1 MFREKLL
8 SVDGKDYVAGYNNRT
23 SGMKSVFR
31 LFCVAVH
38 ILQTE
43 ARGS

>member
-8 SVDGKDYVAGYNNRT
+8 SVDGKDNVAGYNNRT
-23 SGMKSVFR
+23 SGMKPVFR

-38 ILQTE
+38 ILQTGV
-43 ARGS
+43 RGS